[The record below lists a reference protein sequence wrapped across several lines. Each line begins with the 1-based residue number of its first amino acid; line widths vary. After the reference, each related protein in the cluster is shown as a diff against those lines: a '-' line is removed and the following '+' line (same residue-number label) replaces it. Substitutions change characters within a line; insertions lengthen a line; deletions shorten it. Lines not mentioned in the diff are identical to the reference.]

1 MTRDNLDKSLKKMK
15 VKSLFMAGC
24 AVFLTA
30 ILSLS
35 GCSKEESTSSTE
47 KPIKVINLTMANQHP
62 SEAPMNRVVNDA
74 WARWIEKETGG
85 RVKITVLPAETA
97 AKSADIYD
105 AARTGIV
112 DIGCQFLIMSPGRF
126 PLNEVAELPLIFPS
140 SRSAAL
146 THMALYEKYP
156 ELQNEFR
163 GVKVLGFHANGP
175 AQVHTLKEPIRTL
188 EDWKGKVIVGWG
200 PWAADIISALG
211 GTPEMIGAPELYDAL
226 SKGVVDGN
234 LIEWEGEHI
243 WHYNEVAKYSTEV
256 NFYISPFVHVMN
268 LDKYNSLPPDIQEFF
283 TGEKA
288 KLFFEVHGYNFDK
301 DDASYRGQL
310 NEQYSKAG
318 QPEIYILP
326 EEEKEKWLNAI
337 TPVRESWVKKA
348 EAMGAPGKAILE
360 DAIRLAKEF
369 DESPSDHC
377 EETLHQWEAQ
387 GYSEDLVQ
395 GQE

>member
-1 MTRDNLDKSLKKMK
+1 
-15 VKSLFMAGC
+15 VKIPNPLVVGC
-24 AVFLTA
+24 VISVISILTV
-30 ILSLS
+30 S
-35 GCSKEESTSSTE
+35 GCSKEESTSTTK
-47 KPIKVINLTMANQHP
+47 KPIKVINLTLANQHP

-126 PLNEVAELPLIFPS
+126 PLNEVTELPLIFPS

-156 ELQNEFR
+156 ELQNEFK

-188 EDWKGKVIVGWG
+188 EDWRGKVMVGWG

-243 WHYNEVAKYSTEV
+243 WHYNEVAKYSTEAS
-256 NFYISPFVHVMN
+256 FYISPFVHVMN
-268 LDKYNSLPPDIQEFF
+268 LDKYNGLPPDIQEFF

-288 KLFFEVHGYNFDK
+288 KLFFEVHGHNFDK
-301 DDASYRGQL
+301 DDAKYKGQL
-310 NEQYSKAG
+310 DQQYSKAG
-318 QPEIYILP
+318 LPGIYTLP
-326 EEEKEKWLNAI
+326 EEEKERWLNAI
-337 TPVRESWVKKA
+337 TPVRETWVKKA
-348 EAMGAPGKAILE
+348 EAMGAPGRAILE
-360 DAIRLAKEF
+360 DAIRLAREF
-369 DESPSDHC
+369 SESPYDHC
-377 EETLHQWEAQ
+377 EETLYQWEAQ
-387 GYSEDLVQ
+387 GYKEVPARGHD
-395 GQE
+395 